1 MRVKKRR
8 HAFGVREASA
18 IYTTK
23 VQRPK
28 LNLNLLHYLR
38 VRNQQQQHIFA
49 QVACHARNADTIY
62 TQSCRPRM
70 HMCAVSG
77 NIETIY
83 RRALR
88 AIYALTRI
96 MSPDVRIDWPHFFH
110 IRNFRPTAQTQP
122 HII

>member
-62 TQSCRPRM
+62 IRKVVGRECICARSWVISRLFIDELCARYM
-70 HMCAVSG
+70 HSLG
-77 NIETIY
+77 
-83 RRALR
+83 L
-88 AIYALTRI
+88 
-96 MSPDVRIDWPHFFH
+96 
-110 IRNFRPTAQTQP
+110 
-122 HII
+122 